1 MDAEKLRNGTLIVGN
16 LFSHICF
23 ILNSFLDSPMSKCW
37 AYILGKI
44 GSKLLNIGVSKM
56 PFCKNIIPLTDFFFH
71 KNVLNVGVKSISQY
85 PYFTNISN
93 KKYLGHSCFYSM
105 NKASCTN
112 DFSG

>member
-1 MDAEKLRNGTLIVGN
+1 MSWGLTFVCGTQ
-16 LFSHICF
+16 
-23 ILNSFLDSPMSKCW
+23 PECW

-44 GSKLLNIGVSKM
+44 GSKLLNLRVSKM
-56 PFCKNIIPLTDFFFH
+56 PFCKKVISITDFFQ
-71 KNVLNVGVKSISQY
+71 KNILNVGVESISQY